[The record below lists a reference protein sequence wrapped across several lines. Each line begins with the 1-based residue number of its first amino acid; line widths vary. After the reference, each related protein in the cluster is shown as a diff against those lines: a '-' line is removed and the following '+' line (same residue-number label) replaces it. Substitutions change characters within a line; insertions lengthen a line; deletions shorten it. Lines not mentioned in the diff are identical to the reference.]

1 MSILSKIFS
10 GIPLGMPLGTSGFNF
25 NPKSPSFS
33 IYGFNFSPR
42 KQTLPDGTQ
51 IDTVT
56 TKQTPP
62 GGEVPPP
69 VENPAP
75 VDTGKK
81 TTTSAPKSTVPSQ
94 YINPATG
101 MFYTPQEYAMKM
113 SGETGNVGNGDIPQY
128 AGDTLTEGPQTTADL
143 ERKASDLNNTRND
156 IATGATDPYGIAS
169 KSGVAYSPQEMAA
182 IEKAYAGIYDPAI
195 NSALSKL
202 EKKMKQDEEEAA
214 LKQWKEQQVFSTN
227 ENIRQYNA
235 TTGSKAKGIA
245 DLGLKRGADGYVDPY
260 EYMQKAYAAPNMDQ
274 FISDYPP
281 EQYLNPNATKLTNA
295 DGSPLIPA
303 YLSPKTADQSLQDKK
318 DEVWKQLSRPEVQA
332 LSDDEKALIIQN
344 EYGLDP
350 KIFGLYPVT
359 GL

>member
-1 MSILSKIFS
+1 MSILSKIFT
-10 GIPLGMPLGTSGFNF
+10 GIPLGDTGIKYNPLGPSFMNSGFT
-25 NPKSPSFS
+25 
-33 IYGFNFSPR
+33 FSPK
-42 KQTLPDGTQ
+42 KQTLPDGSQ

-69 VENPAP
+69 VENPVP

-81 TTTSAPKSTVPSQ
+81 TTTSAQKSTVPSQ

-113 SGETGNVGNGDIPQY
+113 FGGTGNVGNGDIPQY
-128 AGDTLTEGPQTTADL
+128 AGDTLTEGPQTTEQLTMRTA
-143 ERKASDLNNTRND
+143 ELNNTRND
-156 IATGATDPYGIAS
+156 IATGESDPYGIAS

-195 NSALSKL
+195 NSALQKL
-202 EKKMKQDEEEAA
+202 ADKQKQDEEEAA

-227 ENIRQYNA
+227 ENIRQYNQ
-235 TTGSKAKGIA
+235 TTGANKSKGLA
-245 DLGLKRGADGYVDPY
+245 DLGLKRGPDGYVDPY
-260 EYMQKAYAAPNMDQ
+260 AYMEKAYAAPNMDK

-281 EQYLNPNATKLTNA
+281 EQYLNPNATKLTTA